1 MNCVATTGT
10 TGELQGGNDFVLDP
24 APPEPI
30 PEKAPL
36 GERDASWRSPTWAL
50 RRTRRARGAYGRSH
64 QRRSTSIRRHSAVSP
79 TFGSARGSSV
89 PSTFPSRSIQ

>member
-24 APPEPI
+24 VPPEPI

-50 RRTRRARGAYGRSH
+50 RLGACTAAVAALTSFARLRV
-64 QRRSTSIRRHSAVSP
+64 R
-79 TFGSARGSSV
+79 
-89 PSTFPSRSIQ
+89 